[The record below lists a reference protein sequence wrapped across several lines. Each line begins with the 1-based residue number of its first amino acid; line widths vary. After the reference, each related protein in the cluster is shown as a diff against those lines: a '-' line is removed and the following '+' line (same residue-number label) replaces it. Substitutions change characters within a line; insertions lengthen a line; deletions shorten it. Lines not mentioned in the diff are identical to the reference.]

1 VRRGYL
7 EIQRAEP
14 KRVRVIDAA
23 QPQAAVDADVRALVE
38 EFLRGA

>member
-14 KRVRVIDAA
+14 KRVRVIDASRSPAEVGA
-23 QPQAAVDADVRALVE
+23 QVRAVVE

>member
-7 EIQRAEP
+7 DIQRAEP

-23 QPQAAVDADVRALVE
+23 RTPSAVAADVRAIVT
-38 EFLRGA
+38 EFLRGS